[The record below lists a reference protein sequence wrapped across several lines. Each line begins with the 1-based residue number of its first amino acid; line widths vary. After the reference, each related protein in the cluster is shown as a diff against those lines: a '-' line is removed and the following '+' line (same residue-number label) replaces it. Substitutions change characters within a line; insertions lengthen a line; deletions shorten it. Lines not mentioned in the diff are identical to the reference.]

1 MCGIAGIINLT
12 ENYPPPSIDL
22 LKNMISTLSHRGPDE
37 FGYYRDLSA
46 GLAHARLSIIDLTTG
61 QQPLCNEDETLWIT
75 FNGEIFN
82 YIELRGELEKYGH
95 RFKSKSDTEV
105 IIHAYENWGD
115 ECFKKFNGQWAVAMW
130 DSRRKKLVL
139 SRDHVGILPLYIK
152 EENNRVWF
160 ASEVK
165 AIFADPSVTREI
177 NPIAL
182 DQIFTYWAP
191 IAPVTIFSGIEE
203 LKPGTIRI
211 YEYGKNR
218 IEKRY
223 WQPTFPKKDN
233 FSSRNYSNINEATQ
247 QLEEKLLN
255 ATRLRMLRADVPVGS
270 YLSGGLDSSLVAWMG
285 RRVKQGEFRTFSI
298 RFEDSEFDETKFQH
312 MLAASLES
320 KHEEIVVTKND
331 ISDYFPEIIKHT
343 ERPILRTA
351 PVPLFILSKL
361 VNDSGFKAVI
371 TGEGA
376 DEFLAGYDLF
386 REDKVRRFLANQ
398 PTSKIRPLLFE
409 RLYPYLALSPSYA
422 KGISV
427 EFWKRGFD
435 NLNKFDFSHVPRWT
449 TTASLKKFFSAEL
462 QGQLQ
467 NSTKPDILDTLPEEF
482 ADWDTLSRA
491 QFLEIITLFS
501 GYIISSQGDRML
513 MSHSVEGRFP
523 FLDIDVI
530 EFCNNLPSDYKLIGL
545 NEKYILKR
553 VAKGKIPAGIIERKK
568 QPYRA
573 PDAVSFLTNNT
584 NRYVEDMF
592 SENLLKS
599 FGLFDV
605 KTTRGLF
612 NKVSEKIKD
621 GNYTSVSNSDNMGF
635 IGILS
640 AQLLL
645 QSYIKENPSIRNDN
659 LKFST
664 IIDRVQGI

>member
-12 ENYPPPSIDL
+12 ENHPPPSVDL

-37 FGYYRDLSA
+37 FGYYRDLTA
-46 GLAHARLSIIDLTTG
+46 GIAHARLSIIDLTTG

-75 FNGEIFN
+75 FNGEIYN
-82 YIELRGELEKYGH
+82 YIELRSELETFGH
-95 RFKSKSDTEV
+95 RFKTKSDTEV

-115 ECFKKFNGQWAVAMW
+115 ECFKKFNGQWAVAIW

-177 NPIAL
+177 NAIAL

-191 IAPVTIFSGIEE
+191 IAPETIFSGIEE

-211 YEYGKNR
+211 YKYGKNK
-218 IEKRY
+218 IDKRY
-223 WQPTFPKKDN
+223 WQPSFPKKDN
-233 FSSRNYSNINEATQ
+233 FSSRSYSNIIEATQ

-255 ATRLRMLRADVPVGS
+255 ATKLRMLRADVPVGS

-285 RRVKQGEFRTFSI
+285 RKVKEGEFRTFSI
-298 RFEDSEFDETKFQH
+298 RFEDAEFDETKYQH
-312 MLAASLES
+312 MLAATLES
-320 KHEEIVVTKND
+320 KHEEILVKKAD
-331 ISDYFPEIIKHT
+331 IAEYFPEIIKHT

-361 VNDSGFKAVI
+361 VNDYRFKAVI

-409 RLYPYLALSPSYA
+409 RLYPYLALSPAHA
-422 KGISV
+422 KGISI

-435 NLNKFDFSHVPRWT
+435 NLNKFDFSHVPRWS
-449 TTASLKKFFSAEL
+449 TTASLKKFFSTEL
-462 QGQLQ
+462 QGRL
-467 NSTKPDILDTLPEEF
+467 NSLTKPDILDALPVEF
-482 ADWDTLSRA
+482 GEWDSLSRA

-513 MSHSVEGRFP
+513 MSHSIEGRFP

-530 EFCNNLPSDYKLIGL
+530 EFCNNLPPDYKLIGL

-553 VAKGKIPAGIIERKK
+553 VAKGKIPDGIIERKK

-573 PDAVSFLTNNT
+573 PDAISFLTNTT
-584 NRYVEDMF
+584 NQYVQEMF

-599 FGLFDV
+599 FGLFDE
-605 KTTRGLF
+605 KTTKGLYDKVC
-612 NKVSEKIKD
+612 NKLKNEQVA
-621 GNYTSVSNSDNMGF
+621 TVSNSDNMGF

-640 AQLLL
+640 TQLLV
-645 QSYIKENPSIRNDN
+645 QSYIKENPSIKNN
-659 LKFST
+659 SIKFST